1 VRGATKYARVSFE
14 KQEMTMGMTPSLFS
28 IEALAVET
36 AHDRRTI
43 ARALRNVTPDG
54 KVKGRP
60 AWRLAT
66 ALGALDRRPS
76 GGGTNADHD
85 ALLELANTIE
95 RGFERAR
102 GITDLEERRAFLK
115 ELGPRVGEMERGLAA
130 LNPNDDIIGTIVH
143 DHILG
148 GTINEF
154 LGLMEMTLVV
164 PDQPKA
170 SA

>member
-1 VRGATKYARVSFE
+1 VTKSAKVSFE
-14 KQEMTMGMTPSLFS
+14 KQEILTMGMTPSLFS

-36 AHDRRTI
+36 ARDRRTI

-54 KVKGRP
+54 KGKGRP

-66 ALGALDRRPS
+66 ALEALDRRS
-76 GGGTNADHD
+76 GGGGIGTKADHD

-102 GITDLEERRAFLK
+102 GIADLEERRAFLK

-130 LNPNDDIIGTIVH
+130 LNPSNDVIGTIVH

-154 LGLMEMTLVV
+154 LGLMEMTLVL
-164 PDQPKA
+164 DQPEA
-170 SA
+170 VQN